1 MSIESLPHVD
11 NAKHHAGVL
20 ALLLIGACGTA
31 QLTLMAAPA
40 FHPAKYRAGALP
52 PLPPLTVVGG
62 GEVMLELDVTSQGA
76 VRAAKALRTTQPY
89 TDSLIAA
96 TKTWQFAPAE
106 VEIEPP
112 PPPGRPRFRAIDST
126 VLVAA
131 VFRAPALIGPTLG
144 DLPRDVGTEADSTP
158 FPFSTAPPVFPP
170 RARDSGIVMIETT
183 IDLSGQ
189 PTENRV
195 VQPSAAF
202 DEAAL
207 MALRQWRF
215 RPARI
220 GGSSTPT
227 LAYVIIGFRQPVLG
241 GAAAGAPPPGR

>member
-1 MSIESLPHVD
+1 MSMESLPQVD
-11 NAKHHAGVL
+11 RAKHPTGVL
-20 ALLLIGACGTA
+20 ALLLIGAA
-31 QLTLMAAPA
+31 HLSLTAAPA
-40 FHPAKYRAGALP
+40 FHPAKYRGGALP

-62 GEVMLELDVTSQGA
+62 GEVMLELDVTSVGA
-76 VRAAKALRTTQPY
+76 VRAAKALRATAPY

-112 PPPGRPRFRAIDST
+112 PPPGRPRFKAMDST

-131 VFRAPALIGPTLG
+131 VFTAPALSGPTLG
-144 DLPRDVGTEADSTP
+144 ELPRDVGTEADSTP
-158 FPFSTAPPVFPP
+158 FPFATAPPVFPP
-170 RARDSGIVMIETT
+170 RARDAGMVMIETT

-189 PTENRV
+189 PTENHV
-195 VQPSAAF
+195 LLSSAGF

-207 MALRQWRF
+207 TALRQWRF
-215 RPARI
+215 RPARV

-227 LAYVIIGFRQPVLG
+227 LAYVVMGFRLPVLG
-241 GAAAGAPPPGR
+241 GSTGGAPTPGH